1 MDCFAALAMTPRAWS
16 KLFHNTGFV
25 RYGGSMPARI
35 RSYALLTAALI
46 LAAADA
52 AAQTGQL
59 SQPQAAVPRRPA
71 IEARDVPYPGVL
83 ALEVDASDTRQ
94 GLFRV
99 RQTFPVA
106 GPGTLTLRFP
116 QWLPGNHGPTGP
128 IEAIAGLNFSAG
140 ERVLTWR
147 RNPEDVF
154 SFDVD
159 VPAGVRSVEARFDY
173 LSDTPGD
180 IGRTEMT
187 ADLINLQWEKMS
199 LYPAGHFVRQIRIR
213 PTVILPAGWTG
224 VSAIDGEPR
233 KGRVTYAETSYETM
247 VDSPMIAGRHFRSWP
262 LGNGVDLNG
271 FADEPGDLAATE
283 EQIAAHRRTVEQ
295 LIALMGTRAF
305 DRYDFLLGLSNELSG
320 IGLEHH
326 RSSENIVGRDYFTGW
341 NRNAHGRALL
351 PHEMFHSWNGK
362 HRRPAELWAPDYATP
377 TQNNLLW
384 VYEGQTSYWDV
395 IISARAGM
403 ISPDMALGEF
413 ATNAANFQDRAGRRW
428 RSLLD
433 TTHHQIVS
441 DRRAGQYPSY
451 QRGTD
456 YYAES
461 ALVWLEA
468 DMLIRE
474 KSAGQRSL
482 DDFARGFFGGREGDW
497 GVRTYTFEDV
507 VAALNAVQPHD
518 WAGFL
523 RERVE
528 RPGAPAPVG
537 GFARGGYRLVFR
549 EIPNAYDLS
558 RFAEGSGFDLTHS
571 LGISVASGGR
581 IGNVQWDGLA
591 FKEAIRPGSTIVA
604 VNGREYGHDVLRD
617 AINTAK
623 DGRSPIRLLVREGRN
638 LREVAINYRGGL
650 RYPHL
655 ERIGAGPAP
664 LDLALQP
671 RTR

>member
-1 MDCFAALAMTPRAWS
+1 MRRILLASAAL
-16 KLFHNTGFV
+16 LV
-25 RYGGSMPARI
+25 
-35 RSYALLTAALI
+35 TAP
-46 LAAADA
+46 A
-52 AAQTGQL
+52 AAQN
-59 SQPQAAVPRRPA
+59 SMPRSAVPRRPV
-71 IEARDVPYPGVL
+71 IDARDMPYPGVL
-83 ALEVDASDTRQ
+83 TLEVDASDTRQ
-94 GLFRV
+94 GIFRV
-99 RQTFPVA
+99 RETIPVV
-106 GPGTLTLRFP
+106 GPGTLTLRYP

-128 IEAIAGLNFSAG
+128 IEAVAGLTFSAG
-140 ERVLTWR
+140 NRTLTWR

-199 LYPAGHFVRQIRIR
+199 LYPAGHFVRQIRVR
-213 PTVILPAGWTG
+213 PTVVLPSGWTG

-233 KGRVTYAETSYETM
+233 RGRVTYAETSYETM
-247 VDSPMIAGRHFRSWP
+247 VDSPMIAGRNFRAWP
-262 LGNGVDLNG
+262 LGSNVDLNT
-271 FADEPGDLAATE
+271 FADRPGDLAASE

-295 LIALMGTRAF
+295 LVALFGTRSF
-305 DRYDFLLGLSNELSG
+305 DRYDFLLGLSGELSG

-341 NRNAHGRALL
+341 SRTAHGRALL
-351 PHEMFHSWNGK
+351 PHEMAHSWIGK

-395 IISARAGM
+395 IVAARAGM
-403 ISPDMALGEF
+403 ISPDIAFGEF
-413 ATNAANFQDRAGRRW
+413 ATNAATFQDRAGRRW

-433 TTHHQIVS
+433 TTHHQIVF

-474 KSAGQRSL
+474 MSGGQRSL
-482 DDFARGFFGGREGDW
+482 DDFARAFFGGREGDW
-497 GVRTYTFEDV
+497 GVRTFTFEDV

-528 RPGAPAPVG
+528 RPDAPAPVG

-549 EIPNAYDLS
+549 ETPNAYDQS
-558 RFAEGSGFDLTHS
+558 RFAGGSGLDLTHS
-571 LGISVASGGR
+571 LGLSIGSGGR
-581 IGNVQWDGLA
+581 VGNVQWEGLA
-591 FKEAIRPGSTIVA
+591 FEQAIRPGSTVVA
-604 VNGREYGHDVLRD
+604 VNGGEYTPDELRD
-617 AINTAK
+617 AIAAAK
-623 DGRSPIRLLVREGRN
+623 DGRNPIRLLVRDGRN
-638 LREVAINYRGGL
+638 IREVAFNYRGGL

-655 ERIGAGPAP
+655 ERIGTGPTH
-664 LDLALQP
+664 LDRALQP

>member
-1 MDCFAALAMTPRAWS
+1 LRRILLAS
-16 KLFHNTGFV
+16 V
-25 RYGGSMPARI
+25 
-35 RSYALLTAALI
+35 ALL
-46 LAAADA
+46 LAAPA
-52 AAQTGQL
+52 AAQN
-59 SQPQAAVPRRPA
+59 SMPQAAVPRRPV

-94 GLFRV
+94 GIFRV
-99 RQTFPVA
+99 RETIPVA
-106 GPGTLTLRFP
+106 GPGILTLRYP

-128 IEAIAGLNFSAG
+128 IEAVAGLTFSAG
-140 ERVLTWR
+140 NRILTWR

-213 PTVILPAGWTG
+213 PAVVLPAGWTG

-233 KGRVTYAETSYETM
+233 KGRVTYAETTYETM
-247 VDSPMIAGRHFRSWP
+247 VDSPMIAGRHFRAWP
-262 LGNGVDLNG
+262 LGSNVDLNA
-271 FADEPGDLAATE
+271 FADQPGDLAASE

-295 LIALMGTRAF
+295 LIALFGTRSF
-305 DRYDFLLGLSNELSG
+305 DRYDFLLGLSSELSG

-341 NRNAHGRALL
+341 NRNADGRALL
-351 PHEMFHSWNGK
+351 PHEMAHSWIGK

-395 IISARAGM
+395 VVAARAGM
-403 ISPDMALGEF
+403 ISPEIALGEF
-413 ATNAANFQDRAGRRW
+413 ATNAATFQARAGRRW

-433 TTHHQIVS
+433 TTHHQIVF

-468 DMLIRE
+468 DMMIRDM
-474 KSAGQRSL
+474 SGGQRSL
-482 DDFARGFFGGREGDW
+482 DDFARTFFGGREGDW
-497 GVRTYTFEDV
+497 GVRTFTFQDV

-518 WAGFL
+518 WATFL

-528 RPGAPAPVG
+528 RADAPAPVG

-549 EIPNAYDLS
+549 EIPNAYDQS
-558 RFAEGSGFDLTHS
+558 RFAGGGGLDLTHS
-571 LGISVASGGR
+571 LGMNIAAGGR
-581 IGNVQWDGLA
+581 IGGVQWEGLA

-604 VNGREYGHDVLRD
+604 VNGRDYSPDELRD
-617 AINTAK
+617 AITAAK
-623 DGRSPIRLLVREGRN
+623 DGRNPIRLLVRDGRN
-638 LREVAINYRGGL
+638 IRDIAFNYRSGL

-655 ERIGAGPAP
+655 ERIGTGPAH
-664 LDLALQP
+664 LDRALQP

>member
-1 MDCFAALAMTPRAWS
+1 MRAH
-16 KLFHNTGFV
+16 L
-25 RYGGSMPARI
+25 
-35 RSYALLTAALI
+35 LLTAALI
-46 LAAADA
+46 LPAIPA

-59 SQPQAAVPRRPA
+59 SQPQAAVPRRPV

-94 GLFRV
+94 GIFRV
-99 RQTFPVA
+99 RETIPVA
-106 GPGTLTLRFP
+106 GPGTLTLRYP

-128 IEAIAGLNFSAG
+128 IEAVAGLTFTSGN
-140 ERVLTWR
+140 RNLPWR

-154 SFDVD
+154 AFDVD

-173 LSDTPGD
+173 LSDMPGD

-199 LYPAGHFVRQIRIR
+199 LYPAGHYVRQIRIR

-233 KGRVTYAETSYETM
+233 RGRVTYAETSYETM
-247 VDSPMIAGRHFRSWP
+247 VDSPMIAGRHFRAWP
-262 LGNGVDLNG
+262 LGSNVDLNVW
-271 FADEPGDLAATE
+271 ADQPEDLSATE
-283 EQIAAHRRTVEQ
+283 AQIAAHRRTVEQ
-295 LIALMGTRAF
+295 LIFLMGTRSF
-305 DRYDFLLGLSNELSG
+305 DRYDFLLGLSSELSG

-341 NRNAHGRALL
+341 DKNAAGRALL
-351 PHEMFHSWNGK
+351 PHEMAHSWNGK

-395 IISARAGM
+395 IIAARAGM
-403 ISPDMALGEF
+403 ISPDVALGEF
-413 ATNAANFQDRAGRRW
+413 ATNAATFQDRAGRSW

-441 DRRAGQYPSY
+441 DRRAGLYPSW

-461 ALVWLEA
+461 ALIWLEA

-474 KSAGQRSL
+474 LSGGQRSL
-482 DDFARGFFGGREGDW
+482 DDFARAFFGGREGDW

-507 VAALNAVQPHD
+507 VRALNGVQPYD
-518 WAGFL
+518 WATFL
-523 RERVE
+523 RDRVE

-537 GFARGGYRLVFR
+537 GFARGGYRLVYR
-549 EIPNAYDLS
+549 ETPNAYDQS
-558 RFAEGSGFDLTHS
+558 RFAGGSGIDLTHS
-571 LGISVASGGR
+571 LGLTVGTGGR
-581 IGNVQWDGLA
+581 IGNVQWEGLA
-591 FKEAIRPGSTIVA
+591 FKQAIRPGSTIVA
-604 VNGREYGHDVLRD
+604 VNDREYSPDELRA
-617 AINTAK
+617 AIAAAK
-623 DGRSPIRLLVREGRN
+623 DGRTPIRLLVRDGRN
-638 LREVAINYRGGL
+638 IRQIAINYRGGL

-655 ERIGAGPAP
+655 ERIGAGPTH
-664 LDLALQP
+664 LDRALQP